1 MPKRSTKSSQDV
13 QKLLDER
20 RAVTQWLE
28 RLSLTGDD
36 AADEVRSKVRADYET
51 RLNTVSEELQGFR
64 DELRDALSA
73 ETDKRDDLS
82 QKERSAD
89 TRLAE
94 AKLRHA
100 VGEYEDSRWKE
111 VHSEILGELVTVREE
126 LKVVGAE
133 IARLAD
139 VLSAIDKR
147 PDQDEP
153 VEVSSEE
160 ERVSLAELD
169 PEADAEFETLE
180 TEAELAEVEPG
191 KDGGGE
197 STRTSGQ
204 TDAFDEL
211 AFLKKVA
218 PEGAG
223 LRRRS
228 GATFKPIDPTD
239 LPEPTP
245 GPTPDAPATPPEET
259 PEIGPPE
266 DDTAKKTLK
275 CQECGAM
282 NRPTEWYCES
292 CGAELA
298 AV

>member
-1 MPKRSTKSSQDV
+1 MPRRSAKSSQDV

-20 RAVTQWLE
+20 QAVARWLE
-28 RLSLTGDD
+28 RLALADDD
-36 AADEVRSKVRADYET
+36 AADDVRSKVRADYET
-51 RLNTVSEELQGFR
+51 RLNAVSEELQGFS
-64 DELRDALSA
+64 DDLRDSLTR
-73 ETDKRDDLS
+73 ETEKRDDLTE
-82 QKERSAD
+82 KERSAD

-100 VGEYEDSRWKE
+100 VGEYDDTRWNE
-111 VHSEILGELVTVREE
+111 IHSEILGELVKVREE
-126 LKVVGAE
+126 LKVVGE
-133 IARLAD
+133 EVARLED
-139 VLSAIDKR
+139 VLSAIHKK
-147 PDQDEP
+147 PEIDEP
-153 VEVSSEE
+153 VEVLSEE

-169 PEADAEFETLE
+169 PEADAEFEALEAE
-180 TEAELAEVEPG
+180 TELGPE
-191 KDGGGE
+191 GE
-197 STRTSGQ
+197 GDEKPKRATGQ

-218 PEGAG
+218 PDGSG

-228 GATFKPIDPTD
+228 GATFKPIDPAD
-239 LPEPTP
+239 LPEPPP
-245 GPTPDAPATPPEET
+245 GPAPDATATAPKET
-259 PEIGPPE
+259 LQIGPKE